1 MFGNAAAHWEQR
13 NNILPLEL
21 EKRVANRKPPI
32 YTQTG
37 ITSLNN
43 SYSVHVSLTNKHREA
58 GSKHLNKVMDE
69 TKARVK
75 DMDGKI
81 NLTLHNS
88 RIEFDRERANANHFM
103 YLVAQHGYPDNIYD
117 RL

>member
-1 MFGNAAAHWEQR
+1 
-13 NNILPLEL
+13 
-21 EKRVANRKPPI
+21 
-32 YTQTG
+32 
-37 ITSLNN
+37 
-43 SYSVHVSLTNKHREA
+43 
-58 GSKHLNKVMDE
+58 MDE
-69 TKARVK
+69 TRARVK